1 MHFGLSVATAESIW
15 PRPHTCIYIVGI
27 LLWKSVDS
35 TCNIFYFSFSC
46 SDLDETKVNKV
57 DNDPVPHAMINL
69 ETWLPANYQVD
80 GWQVRDLG
88 ALGAGGR

>member
-1 MHFGLSVATAESIW
+1 MFRKTFRSFIMKNSKKLKMNYALSN
-15 PRPHTCIYIVGI
+15 
-27 LLWKSVDS
+27 LLKVH

>member
-1 MHFGLSVATAESIW
+1 MKNSKKLKMNYAPSVIC
-15 PRPHTCIYIVGI
+15 RKY
-27 LLWKSVDS
+27 LN
-35 TCNIFYFSFSC
+35 NIFYFSFSC